1 MTKIPTLYNRLKPK
15 VRAKLK
21 ENEGKYSSSVRE
33 VIAKLENKCTRL
45 SSSTVKS
52 PIKYLLS
59 SLAITSLTD
68 ELYLPSFSLSFALT
82 LGFSLL

>member
-33 VIAKLENKCTRL
+33 VIAKLESKYFIGDL
-45 SSSTVKS
+45 TV
-52 PIKYLLS
+52 
-59 SLAITSLTD
+59 D
-68 ELYLPSFSLSFALT
+68 ELRRVHLFSDSTKPVSYTHLT
-82 LGFSLL
+82 LPTTPYV